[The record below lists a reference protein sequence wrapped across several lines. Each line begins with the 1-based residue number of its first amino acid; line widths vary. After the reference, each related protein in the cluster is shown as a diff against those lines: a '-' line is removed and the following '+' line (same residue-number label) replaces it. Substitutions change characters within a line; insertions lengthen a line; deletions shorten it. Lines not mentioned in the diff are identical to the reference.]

1 VSFGFEVRIETD
13 IDNMANFE
21 TTTLGGSK
29 RVMQDPPYA
38 AMLRQAVQSHRA
50 GRLQEAERLYRQ
62 VLAENPQQPD
72 AHHNLGAVLARHGR
86 LTEALPHLK
95 AGVEGRPEESKY
107 WSACI
112 QVMQAL
118 GAREDLA
125 ELYRK
130 LTTLQPG
137 LAAAHYNLANA
148 LKDLGR
154 WDEAADSYRTAL
166 KLNPGLAAAHNNLG
180 NVSKLQGKLD
190 DADAG
195 YRAAIAA
202 DPDFAEAHCNLGNV
216 LEQRGH
222 LDAAEACY
230 RRVLALTPD
239 HIEVNRHL
247 GAVLME
253 QGRTADGL
261 DAFMRYAQRKYGGG
275 TPPAPTSASSHKSKH
290 DAEQRAWL
298 GNENISTDTFRLEG
312 GARVGGGAI
321 NRDNDAAAICTAWR
335 VNKPQIV
342 VIDNLLTQEALTALR
357 RMCHGSTFWRNSF
370 PNGYLGAVPQD
381 GFAAPL
387 LAQISEELA
396 AVYSEIFE
404 GHPLL
409 QLWAF
414 KYDSSLKG
422 INLHADFAAVNVN
435 FWITP
440 ESANRDPD
448 HGGLIIWDKAAPL
461 DWDFAKYNNDEA
473 AMRNFLRTAGAQAI
487 TVPYR
492 ANRAVI
498 FDSDLF
504 HETDQI
510 QFREGYENRRVNV
523 TFLYGWRASGRGN
536 RA

>member
-1 VSFGFEVRIETD
+1 
-13 IDNMANFE
+13 
-21 TTTLGGSK
+21 
-29 RVMQDPPYA
+29 MQDYA
-38 AMLRQAVQSHRA
+38 ALLRQAVQDHRA
-50 GRLQEAERLYRQ
+50 GRLAEAERLYRLL
-62 VLAENPQQPD
+62 LAENPGQPD
-72 AHHNLGAVLARHGR
+72 VHHNLGAVLARHGR
-86 LTEALPHLK
+86 LAEALPHLK
-95 AGVEGRPEESKY
+95 VGAEGRPEESKY

-118 GAREDLA
+118 GAREELA

-130 LTTLQPG
+130 LTILQPG

-148 LKDLGR
+148 LTELGR
-154 WDEAADSYRTAL
+154 LEEAADSYRTAL
-166 KLNPGLAAAHNNLG
+166 KLNPALAPAHNNLG
-180 NVSKLQGKLD
+180 NVAKLQGKPGE
-190 DADAG
+190 AEAN

-202 DPDFAEAHCNLGNV
+202 DPNFAEGHFNLGNV
-216 LEQRGH
+216 LEQRGQ

-230 RRVLALTPD
+230 RRVLALAPD
-239 HIEVNRHL
+239 HGEVNRHL

-261 DAFMRYAQRKYGGG
+261 AAFMRHATRKYGAGA
-275 TPPAPTSASSHKSKH
+275 PPVPAPASPHKAKH

-298 GNENISTDTFRLEG
+298 GDENISLDTFRLEG
-312 GARVGGGAI
+312 GERVAGGAI
-321 NRDNDAAAICTAWR
+321 NRGNDAAAIGAAWR
-335 VNKPQIV
+335 QNKPQIV
-342 VIDNLLTQEALTALR
+342 VIDNLLTEEALTALR

-396 AVYSEIFE
+396 AAYSGIFA

-448 HGGLIIWDKAAPL
+448 HGGLVIWDKAAPL
-461 DWDFAKYNNDEA
+461 DWDFAKYNNDET
-473 AMRNFLRTAGAQAI
+473 AMRNFLRDAGAEAVTI
-487 TVPYR
+487 PYR

-504 HETDQI
+504 HETDRI
-510 QFREGYENRRVNV
+510 QFQEGYENRRVNV
-523 TFLYGWRASGRGN
+523 TFLYGWRGAGRGD
-536 RA
+536 RSSG

>member
-1 VSFGFEVRIETD
+1 
-13 IDNMANFE
+13 
-21 TTTLGGSK
+21 
-29 RVMQDPPYA
+29 MQDQPPHVA
-38 AMLRQAVQSHRA
+38 ILQEAVQLHRA
-50 GRLQEAERLYRQ
+50 GRLQDAERLYRL
-62 VLAENPQQPD
+62 VLAADPHQPD
-72 AHHNLGAVLARHGR
+72 VHHNLGAVLARHGR
-86 LTEALPHLK
+86 LAEALPHLK
-95 AGVEGRPEESKY
+95 TAVEGRPGQSKY

-118 GAREDLA
+118 GAREDLV

-137 LAAAHYNLANA
+137 SAPAHYNLANT

-154 WDEAADSYRTAL
+154 LDEAAESYRAAL
-166 KLNPGLAAAHNNLG
+166 KLTPGLAPAHNNLG
-180 NVSKLQGKLD
+180 NVYKLQGKLR
-190 DADAG
+190 DADAS

-202 DPDFAEAHCNLGNV
+202 DPNFADAYLNLGNV
-216 LEQRGH
+216 MEQHGA
-222 LDAAEACY
+222 LDEAEACY
-230 RRVLALTPD
+230 RRVLTLVPD
-239 HIEVNRHL
+239 HIEVNRYL

-253 QGRTADGL
+253 RGRTADGL
-261 DAFMRYAQRKYGGG
+261 DAFMRYAQCKYGPGVS
-275 TPPAPTSASSHKSKH
+275 PAPTSASPHKDKH

-298 GNENISTDTFRLEG
+298 GGGMAAVETFRLQG
-312 GARVGGGAI
+312 GERVACGAV
-321 NRDNDAAAICTAWR
+321 NRDNDVAGICTAWR
-335 VNKPQIV
+335 HNNPQIV

-387 LAQISEELA
+387 LAQIGEELA
-396 AVYSEIFE
+396 ALYSGIFD

-414 KYDSSLKG
+414 KYDSGLTG

-440 ESANRDPD
+440 DSANLDPE
-448 HGGLIIWDKAAPL
+448 HGGLVVWDKAAPL

-473 AMRNFLRTAGAQAI
+473 AMRNFLQDAGAQAI

-510 QFREGYENRRVNV
+510 QFREGYENRRINV
-523 TFLYGWRASGRGN
+523 TFLYGWRAANRDN
-536 RA
+536 RASGANPG